1 MAIDMNA
8 LRAKAMQKKA
18 EKPPE
23 FIPIDLNEG
32 NVQAIF
38 NRCLTKSDNAPY
50 LISDIFSPLL
60 GYEVGNARLF
70 DKEAIVK
77 AKQSICYLFGQLA
90 GVHEGK
96 KRLTKSDCLMSYCH
110 TRWTE
115 NEKVLLEL
123 LYMGGCKK
131 IDAILPFSKKEGDST
146 IVDENIAPT
155 LSPKDPNFPA
165 WWEAHKVEWED

>member
-38 NRCLTKSDNAPY
+38 NRCLANNDNAPY
-50 LISDIFSPLL
+50 LVSDVFSPLL

-70 DKEAIVK
+70 DKEAILK
-77 AKQSICYLFGQLA
+77 NKQTIRYLFGQLA

-96 KRLTKSDCLMSYCH
+96 KSLTKSDFLMSYRN

-115 NEKVLLEL
+115 NEKALLDL
-123 LYMGGCKK
+123 LYLGGCNE
-131 IDAILPFSKKEGDST
+131 IDAILPFSKKDNDST
-146 IVDENIAPT
+146 IINEDITLT
-155 LSPKDPNFPA
+155 LSPKDPAFPA
-165 WWEAHKVEWED
+165 WWEAHKGEWED